1 MDTTTTVFAIVTL
14 VILILILILS
24 SVYMMYRFHTN
35 TSQDIIK
42 KEIDIKLM
50 QIKVAEG
57 ELETVR
63 LKAQRRIK
71 DSINDELASQGPNL
85 MMLSWVPEQPL
96 PAHS

>member
-14 VILILILILS
+14 VIMILLS
-24 SVYMMYRFHTN
+24 LNLASVYMMYRFHTN

-85 MMLSWVPEQPL
+85 MMLS
-96 PAHS
+96 